1 MELLRGYMYNER
13 EEDEGPG
20 RGARLGERDRLLR
33 DELDGNIDLSSF
45 AVLCLSFWR
54 YWSES
59 GCGSMGKWRA
69 AGSKVREGAG
79 AGGVSE
85 SVIAILWL

>member
-1 MELLRGYMYNER
+1 MEPLRGYMYNER

-20 RGARLGERDRLLR
+20 GARLGERDKLLR
-33 DELDGNIDLSSF
+33 DELDGNIYFSSF

-54 YWSES
+54 CWSES

-85 SVIAILWL
+85 SVIATLWL

>member
-1 MELLRGYMYNER
+1 MEPLRGYMYNER

-33 DELDGNIDLSSF
+33 DELDGNIDISSF

-54 YWSES
+54 CWSES

>member
-1 MELLRGYMYNER
+1 MESLRGYIYNER
-13 EEDEGPG
+13 EEDGRPG
-20 RGARLGERDRLLR
+20 RARLGERDKLLR
-33 DELDGNIDLSSF
+33 DELDGNIYFSSF
-45 AVLCLSFWR
+45 AVLCSSFR
-54 YWSES
+54 RCCSES

-69 AGSKVREGAG
+69 AGGKVREGAG